1 MELKQIVFIPVFL
14 MAVGGFAWTV
24 SRLVQYFRLTKP
36 EHRLDKIPERVW
48 DTLYLGIGQ
57 VKILRFSVAGA
68 LHATIFWGFMV
79 ITFGT
84 GEMAIDGI
92 FGTERIFSFLG
103 PIYDGL
109 MIFGDVFAGLII
121 VAAVIFLGRR
131 YITRPRRFTAPEM
144 KPSSRQDATRVL
156 VLTMLLMISL
166 LAMNVGYL
174 LEKGT
179 AAEGIY
185 PISSALS
192 GLFSDMGADSIHL
205 LHEAGWW
212 VHILLVLLFLNFL
225 PYSKHFHVMLSL
237 PNVFFRNLENPGGL
251 KNNAAI
257 TREVRTML
265 DPNSDPYASPAEGE
279 LAEAIGRFGV
289 KDLQDLSWKTLMD
302 AYTCTECGRC
312 TSVCPANTTGKKL
325 SPRKLFID
333 VRQRMKN
340 IGPELVKNPEYSD
353 GKSLFDFITPEE
365 IWGCTTCGACIQEC
379 PVEISHVPLIV
390 EMRQYLVME
399 ESKAP
404 AALSMM
410 LSNIQNNGAPWAMSA
425 SSRFDW
431 ANDLDMPA
439 HLVAKA

>member
-1 MELKQIVFIPVFL
+1 
-14 MAVGGFAWTV
+14 
-24 SRLVQYFRLTKP
+24 
-36 EHRLDKIPERVW
+36 
-48 DTLYLGIGQ
+48 
-57 VKILRFSVAGA
+57 
-68 LHATIFWGFMV
+68 
-79 ITFGT
+79 
-84 GEMAIDGI
+84 
-92 FGTERIFSFLG
+92 
-103 PIYDGL
+103 

-121 VAAVIFLGRR
+121 AAAVIFLVRR
-131 YITRPRRFTAPEM
+131 YITRPQRFTAPEM
-144 KPSSRQDATRVL
+144 KPSSRKDATRVL

-174 LEKGT
+174 LEKGA

-185 PISSALS
+185 PVSSALS
-192 GLFSDMGADSIHL
+192 GLFAGMGMDSIHL

-237 PNVFFRNLENPGGL
+237 PNVFFRNLRNPGGL

-257 TREVRTML
+257 TREVKVMM
-265 DPNSDPYASPAEGE
+265 DPNADPYAAPAEGGTV
-279 LAEAIGRFGV
+279 EAIGRFGV

-312 TSVCPANTTGKKL
+312 TSVCPANTTGKML
-325 SPRKLFID
+325 SPRKLYID
-333 VRQRMKN
+333 VRQRMKT

-365 IWGCTTCGACIQEC
+365 IWGCTTCGACMQEC

-431 ANDLDMPA
+431 ANDLEMPS